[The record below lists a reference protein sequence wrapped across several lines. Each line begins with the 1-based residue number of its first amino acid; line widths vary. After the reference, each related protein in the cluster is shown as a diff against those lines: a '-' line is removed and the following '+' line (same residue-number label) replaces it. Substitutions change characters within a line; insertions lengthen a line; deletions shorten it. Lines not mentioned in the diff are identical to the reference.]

1 MFGTI
6 RRHQNWLWFVVVGVV
21 IVSFVIY
28 FDPSQRGSRG
38 RSGRGGGAQLGE
50 IDGRP
55 ITTQEFRDA
64 RQETRLLY
72 FLNFRK
78 WPEEDERSAQMNFD
92 IDRETSLRLLRV
104 AKVKEAGIH
113 ISDE

>member
-6 RRHQNWLWFVVVGVV
+6 RRHQKWLWWGVVVVV
-21 IVSFVIY
+21 IVSFVGY
-28 FDPSQRGSRG
+28 FNPSQRSSRG
-38 RSGRGGGAQLGE
+38 RGGRGGSGLGE

-55 ITTQEFRDA
+55 ITPQEFRDA

-92 IDRETSLRLLRV
+92 IDRETCLSSVTRGEGEGSGHSGER
-104 AKVKEAGIH
+104 
-113 ISDE
+113 